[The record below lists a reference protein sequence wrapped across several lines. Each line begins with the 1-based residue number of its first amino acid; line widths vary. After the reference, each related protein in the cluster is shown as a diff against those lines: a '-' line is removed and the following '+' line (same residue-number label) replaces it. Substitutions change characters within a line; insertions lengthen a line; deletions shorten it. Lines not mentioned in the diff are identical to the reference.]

1 MTLHPVSEDLSVGVP
16 SAPMSA
22 VSSCTTMGVVA
33 SDIQMQEYR
42 GAVAQKQLPDRLKT
56 KIL

>member
-1 MTLHPVSEDLSVGVP
+1 MTLHPVSEDLSVWVP

-22 VSSCTTMGVVA
+22 VSSCTTMAVVA
-33 SDIQMQEYR
+33 SDTQMQKYR
-42 GAVAQKQLPDRLKT
+42 GAVAQKQSAGRLKT